1 MPIWHLRQRP
11 RPILKI
17 SILRLHGA
25 RRSHAIERPE
35 QPAGHRRLAEHRQL
49 ISRLD
54 ELEGRYDSKFKVVFA
69 AIRHLMEPP
78 AAPRKKIGFEK
89 TSARG

>member
-1 MPIWHLRQRP
+1 MLSSVLNSPRAIAANIEIMRAFTQLR
-11 RPILKI
+11 
-17 SILRLHGA
+17 GV
-25 RRSHAIERPE
+25 
-35 QPAGHRRLAEHRQL
+35 LAEHRQL
-49 ISRLD
+49 VSRLN

-78 AAPRKKIGFEK
+78 APPRKKIGFEK